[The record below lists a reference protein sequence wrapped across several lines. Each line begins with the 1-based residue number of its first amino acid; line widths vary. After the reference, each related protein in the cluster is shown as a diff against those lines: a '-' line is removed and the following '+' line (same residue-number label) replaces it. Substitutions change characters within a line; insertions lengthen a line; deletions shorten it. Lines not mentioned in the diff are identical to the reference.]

1 MNFYR
6 EILRPSL
13 IKSGKTSIWLLKI
26 ILPVSLL
33 VRLLDYYGFLD
44 YLASFL
50 DPIFVNMGLPGST
63 AIIFIS
69 SVFLPMYAPLA
80 IMTSIPITLRELTIL
95 TLMCQTSH
103 NLPVESTIQSKTGT
117 SFWSVSILRVTMSLV
132 IGLFLNWV
140 LPQEMGMPTF
150 AQTSVEKATS
160 ISQLLIEWLKNG
172 LSMGLLILG
181 IVFAL
186 NVLYGFMLRYKWI
199 DKLSNVISPVLKF
212 FGLPLNTGF
221 LWLIGYIV
229 GLAYG
234 GALMMDQMKEGTV
247 KKEDANL
254 LNYHLA
260 MSHSVLEDNLLFVA
274 LGVSLWIILAVRF
287 TAALIIVWAVRF
299 LFYRKKEEIVA

>member
-287 TAALIIVWAVRF
+287 TAAFIIVWAVRF